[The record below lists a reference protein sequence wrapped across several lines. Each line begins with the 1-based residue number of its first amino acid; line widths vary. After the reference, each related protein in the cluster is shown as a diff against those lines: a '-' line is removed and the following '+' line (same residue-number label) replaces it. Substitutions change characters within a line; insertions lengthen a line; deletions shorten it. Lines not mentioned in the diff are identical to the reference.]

1 MDKAPKFL
9 FGQEL
14 PLKKNYLIIYH
25 YDGEDVDT
33 LKVNAKS
40 TEHAV
45 YLADEQL
52 ALRAEREGAAHGYY
66 LDLLI
71 DPKTCEILERL

>member
-40 TEHAV
+40 AEHAIHIANAT
-45 YLADEQL
+45 LKLQ
-52 ALRAEREGAAHGYY
+52 AEKEHASHEYY

>member
-1 MDKAPKFL
+1 MYKAPEFL
-9 FGQEL
+9 FGKE
-14 PLKKNYLIIYH
+14 KKEYLIVYH

-33 LKVNAKS
+33 LVVTAKS
-40 TEHAV
+40 TEHAIHIANAT
-45 YLADEQL
+45 LKLQ
-52 ALRAEREGAAHGYY
+52 AEKEHASHEYY